1 MKEDLGFEGDQL
13 NQIFTCFTVG
23 YVTIHSQWTLQ
34 LTDAVMSSVRSL
46 QTSLYN
52 TSNLASGSLS

>member
-23 YVTIHSQWTLQ
+23 YVALL
-34 LTDAVMSSVRSL
+34 LT
-46 QTSLYN
+46 T
-52 TSNLASGSLS
+52 TFI